1 MRGRPPSSNC
11 TGGDDG
17 GGDDIGIDT
26 DDTIDIDYRL
36 LIDGEGEEEEEEE
49 GEEEEVVTTVPS
61 PSPYHSYT
69 RQQTDYGSR
78 GLELTTSSGR
88 GPHC

>member
-36 LIDGEGEEEEEEE
+36 SMERERKKKEKKKKS
-49 GEEEEVVTTVPS
+49 S
-61 PSPYHSYT
+61 PPCRH
-69 RQQTDYGSR
+69 
-78 GLELTTSSGR
+78 LHLTTPTQDSRQIMVVGASS
-88 GPHC
+88 